1 MLYKA
6 YLEKAEGR
14 LVSEI
19 NRQQQRLQCRASLLS
34 LVSYS
39 WLSLST
45 SGMKLVTVDAAL
57 LGE

>member
-6 YLEKAEGR
+6 YLEKAEGT
-14 LVSEI
+14 LASKI
-19 NRQQQRLQCRASLLS
+19 NRRQQRLQCRANLS
-34 LVSYS
+34 LVSCS

>member
-6 YLEKAEGR
+6 YLEKVEGR
-14 LVSEI
+14 LASKI
-19 NRQQQRLQCRASLLS
+19 NRRQQRLQFRANLS

-39 WLSLST
+39 WLSLNT
-45 SGMKLVTVDAAL
+45 SGMKVVTVDAAL